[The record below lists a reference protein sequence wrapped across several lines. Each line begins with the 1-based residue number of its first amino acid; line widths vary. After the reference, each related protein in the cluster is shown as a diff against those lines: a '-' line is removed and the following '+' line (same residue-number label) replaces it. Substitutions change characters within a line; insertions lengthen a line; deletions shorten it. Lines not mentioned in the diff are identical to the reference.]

1 MISYIH
7 WEGKCYR
14 VTRHGGADAWE
25 EITQAECERDHRMFI
40 VRIYLGDEFGALP
53 EDVQTRMIP
62 KLDIV
67 QAQAVK
73 LAEAMLKGTL
83 KYEGGDDLPL
93 EAWIDHAESEAI
105 DLVNYF
111 GFIRE
116 SLR

>member
-1 MISYIH
+1 MFS
-7 WEGKCYR
+7 
-14 VTRHGGADAWE
+14 V
-25 EITQAECERDHRMFI
+25 EIRF
-40 VRIYLGDEFGALP
+40 GDEFRALP
-53 EDVQTRMIP
+53 VDVQQRMIP

-83 KYEGGDDLPL
+83 KYDGDTLPL
-93 EAWIDHAESEAI
+93 QAWIDHAESEAI